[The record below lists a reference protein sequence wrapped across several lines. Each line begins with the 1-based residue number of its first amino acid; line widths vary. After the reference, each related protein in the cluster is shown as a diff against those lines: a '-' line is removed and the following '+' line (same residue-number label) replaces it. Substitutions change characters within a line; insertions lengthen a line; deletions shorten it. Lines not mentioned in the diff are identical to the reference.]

1 MKTMFFQAAALLLII
16 TGCSTKVSGPDK
28 QTKLQFDV
36 KEGIPTYSLSYK
48 GKTLIEDSP
57 LGLETSAGSFS
68 KEMKLVDR
76 GKPLLFSKS
85 YKLDRGKASQ
95 IIYTAN
101 EVTYTL
107 ENKDGK
113 EMRIIFRI
121 SNNDV
126 AFCYQIYADSITKS
140 CIVNSEATAYD
151 FPEGTTTFITPQA
164 PPMSGWKE
172 TKPSYEEHYTENEPV
187 GKPSQYGIGFTYPA
201 LFKVGEAGWVL
212 ISETDV
218 DSRYVGTCLS
228 EGTKEGLYKVQFPQQ
243 GENNGQT
250 PNTVTAV
257 LPLQTPWRTIT
268 LGDNLKPIVETTIA
282 TDLVSPRY
290 KASEKYMP
298 GRATWSWLVWQD
310 NSINYEDQIKFIDL
324 ADSLNFE
331 YVLIDNW
338 WDANIGREKVA
349 ELARYA
355 AAHNVRPILWY
366 NSNGSWNNA
375 PQTPQD
381 CMDTPEARAKEMTWM
396 QSIGIKGI
404 KVDFF
409 GGDKQSTM
417 KLYEDILKDANN
429 YGICVN
435 FHGATL
441 PRGWE
446 RMYPNYM
453 TSEAVY
459 GMENCIFTQE
469 ASNKEPMHCAMLP
482 FTRNAVGP
490 MDFTPTVLN
499 NRMSKDQ
506 QNGSRRR
513 TSAAFELA
521 LPIVFFSPI
530 QHFGLTPDNLLVPK
544 DSTGSTAKVS
554 VTTSSPDV
562 KLEIGVLPKD
572 PNQPYFVTEYLKRVP
587 TTWDET
593 KFIEGFPGKYC
604 VIARRSGE
612 KWYIGAINGD
622 VVERKI
628 DLDLSFMGKG
638 NVIILLDANREKGSL
653 MWMELVKK
661 EKGKITLTLKPE
673 SGAVLYTK

>member
-1 MKTMFFQAAALLLII
+1 MKTKLFQTLSLLLLI
-16 TGCSTKVSGPDK
+16 TGCSTKVSSPDK
-28 QTKLQFDV
+28 QSVLQFDV

-48 GKTLIEDSP
+48 GKTMIEPSP
-57 LGLETSAGSFS
+57 LGLETSTGNFS
-68 KEMKLVDR
+68 KEMKLLDR
-76 GKPLLFSKS
+76 GKSTIYSKS

-95 IIYTAN
+95 ITYTAN
-101 EVTYTL
+101 EVVYTL
-107 ENKDGK
+107 ENKEGK

-121 SNNDV
+121 SNNNL
-126 AFCYQIYADSITKS
+126 AFCYQLDADSSTTICTVK
-140 CIVNSEATAYD
+140 CEATGYD

-172 TKPSYEEHYTENEPV
+172 SKPSYEEYYTENEPV
-187 GKPSQYGIGFTYPA
+187 GKPSLYGIGFTYPA

-212 ISETDV
+212 ISETNV
-218 DSRYVGTCLS
+218 DSHYVGTCLS
-228 EGTKEGLYKVQFPQQ
+228 EGTKDGLFKVQFPQE

-250 PNTVTAV
+250 PNTVTAS
-257 LPLQTPWRTIT
+257 LPFQTPWRTIT
-268 LGDNLKPIVETTIA
+268 LGDNLKPIVETTIS
-282 TDLVSPRY
+282 TDLVTSKY
-290 KASEKYMP
+290 NATEQYMP

-310 NSINYEDQIKFIDL
+310 NSINYDDQIKFIDL

-338 WDANIGREKVA
+338 WDTNIGREKIA
-349 ELARYA
+349 ELAKYA
-355 AAHNVRPILWY
+355 AARNVRPILWY

-375 PQTPQD
+375 PQTPQN
-381 CMDTPEARAKEMTWM
+381 CMNTPEARAKEMAWM
-396 QSIGIKGI
+396 QSIGIKAI

-417 KLYEDILKDANN
+417 KLYEDILTDANK

-469 ASNKEPMHCAMLP
+469 AANKQPMHCAMLP
-482 FTRNAVGP
+482 FTRNAVAP

-499 NRMSKDQ
+499 NRMSKNQDK
-506 QNGSRRR
+506 GTRRR
-513 TSAAFELA
+513 TSVAFELA

-530 QHFGLTPDNLLVPK
+530 QHFGLTPDNLSQLIYQK
-544 DSTGSTAKVS
+544 DSLKQFS
-554 VTTSSPDV
+554 VTSTSPDL
-562 KLEIGVLPKD
+562 KLSVLTED
-572 PNQPYFVTEYLKRVP
+572 HSRPNYILEYLRQVP

-593 KFIEGFPGKYC
+593 RFIEGFPGKYC

-612 KWYIGAINGD
+612 RWYIGAINGD

-628 DLDLSFMGKG
+628 NIDLSFMGKS
-638 NVIILLDANREKGSL
+638 NVMIFLDEKKENGSIMLL
-653 MWMELVKK
+653 ELTQK
-661 EKGKITLTLKPE
+661 EKGNFPLTLKPE
-673 SGAVLYTK
+673 SGAIFFSK